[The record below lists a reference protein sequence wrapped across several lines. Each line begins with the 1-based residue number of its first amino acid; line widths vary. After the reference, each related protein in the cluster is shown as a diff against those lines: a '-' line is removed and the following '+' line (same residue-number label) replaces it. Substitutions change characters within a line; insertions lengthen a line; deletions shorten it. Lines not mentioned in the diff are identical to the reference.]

1 MKCLKRP
8 RRPIKRSFTSQLNNK
23 DDIMLEIKIMR
34 LLEHPYIVELVDVI
48 EDERYIYL
56 IQELCDGGSIMPDAE
71 SPDGAKILSDKTA
84 RGYTRQIIRALEYM
98 HECGVIHR
106 DLKPQNILLRNGNI
120 KICDFGTAC
129 IISEGETLTVCC
141 ILSARI
147 SRTLSQTSTQ
157 YNTHKKI

>member
-1 MKCLKRP
+1 
-8 RRPIKRSFTSQLNNK
+8 
-23 DDIMLEIKIMR
+23 MLEIKIMR

-147 SRTLSQTSTQ
+147 SRTLSLSLSNIDSK
-157 YNTHKKI
+157 YNTQKNMIQGTQGNTCLHGTGNSS